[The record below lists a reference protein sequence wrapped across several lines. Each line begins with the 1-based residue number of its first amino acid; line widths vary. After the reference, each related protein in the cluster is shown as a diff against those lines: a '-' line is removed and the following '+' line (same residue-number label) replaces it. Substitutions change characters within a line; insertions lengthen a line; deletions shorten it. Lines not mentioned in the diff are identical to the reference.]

1 MSPLS
6 PLSPISR
13 NQRCLAKVDGGLFK
27 TMWFGWGPF
36 RESGMELGMYTVYS
50 LFWVKLGTT
59 KNVNIRKSYYRLL
72 YIYIYLL
79 RLYTA
84 VFKKPFVT
92 PNLSMALE
100 KDDIQKESINLHF
113 VQSLFCGSH
122 VSWIEKPCFSASNCG
137 SFSWGE
143 PRGMWGGKKEEVT
156 SDTTT
161 KIIWGC
167 QKVVC
172 ILSQEH
178 IYMKEFSDH

>member
-1 MSPLS
+1 MEVCSKPCGLVGVLS
-6 PLSPISR
+6 GSQEWSSGCILYTHYSELNWEPP
-13 NQRCLAKVDGGLFK
+13 K
-27 TMWFGWGPF
+27 TSTF
-36 RESGMELGMYTVYS
+36 ESHIID
-50 LFWVKLGTT
+50 F
-59 KNVNIRKSYYRLL
+59 